1 MLCLDCELA
10 ENGVGCSGG
19 GGGVCGRSPE
29 VAAFQNLL
37 LDFARKLARQR
48 VERSS
53 SSERLDRLIA
63 TALAATAAGTKFD
76 EEELR
81 RLCGEVASAAGTG
94 GSSLG
99 YCSTITSKSVVP

>member
-1 MLCLDCELA
+1 MKTLDMSSSERAETQRSSLLTGKRGRCSMLCLDCELA

-37 LDFARKLARQR
+37 LDFARKLARQM

-53 SSERLDRLIA
+53 SSEL
-63 TALAATAAGTKFD
+63 TAMPEGT
-76 EEELR
+76 
-81 RLCGEVASAAGTG
+81 
-94 GSSLG
+94 SS
-99 YCSTITSKSVVP
+99 